1 MENHWLIKLIIYA
14 FMISIL
20 FSLGSG
26 LYYILF
32 RRDTGEQAVKALT
45 LRISLSLALFLLLLG
60 AYAMGWLKPHSLF
73 PITSKQTQKEITT
86 QRLQNANTKP
96 PLRNQ
101 NDAQE

>member
-14 FMISIL
+14 FMISIV

-32 RRDTGEQAVKALT
+32 RQDTGEKAVKALT
-45 LRISLSLALFLLLLG
+45 LRISLSFALFILLLG
-60 AYAMGWLKPHSLF
+60 AFAMGWLKPHSLF

-86 QRLQNANTKP
+86 PHLQNANTR
-96 PLRNQ
+96 PLPQSQ
-101 NDAQE
+101 NGAQE